1 LRLGALARA
10 QSQQSATRRRCGKT
24 RPAASAARRKS
35 KQTNIAKDHP
45 MGGYDLAAV
54 VILAAALLLG
64 IAIGAAVF

>member
-1 LRLGALARA
+1 MESRRKRRPI
-10 QSQQSATRRRCGKT
+10 QSQRKTGKDI
-24 RPAASAARRKS
+24 
-35 KQTNIAKDHP
+35 Q

>member
-1 LRLGALARA
+1 MNQNCKG
-10 QSQQSATRRRCGKT
+10 
-24 RPAASAARRKS
+24 
-35 KQTNIAKDHP
+35 HP